1 MLMDTSYK
9 NTNAYK
15 YAEQVVNG
23 DIIAGK
29 YWDNFMKMVEVQY
42 VLQKDYS
49 DIKITMK
56 SNNPEIVNDFGRVTN
71 APSITTTVSYTVT
84 VSDGTNSKTI
94 TLYSV
99 VPGTTTWEQWN
110 GTYSAKKIWNDG
122 RYTR

>member
-1 MLMDTSYK
+1 
-9 NTNAYK
+9 
-15 YAEQVVNG
+15 
-23 DIIAGK
+23 
-29 YWDNFMKMVEVQY
+29 
-42 VLQKDYS
+42 
-49 DIKITMK
+49 MK